1 MTENSCAE
9 IWNSAIN
16 EIAEIYSPGTFDL
29 LEKKN
34 PELYRKIHSA
44 EDTVNLH
51 WDKDLDSFKNSVNL
65 WKDLMQQVI
74 KGVSEV
80 ASGVKKRVTPEPRPM
95 NIFEAIRGI

>member
-1 MTENSCAE
+1 MTKNSYAE
-9 IWNSAIN
+9 IWDSATD
-16 EIAEIYSPGTFDL
+16 EIAEIYQPGTFDL

-44 EDTVNLH
+44 EDMVNLH

-65 WKDLMQQVI
+65 WKDLMQRAI
-74 KGVSEV
+74 RGVSEI
-80 ASGVKKRVTPEPRPM
+80 ASGVKEKVVPEPRPM